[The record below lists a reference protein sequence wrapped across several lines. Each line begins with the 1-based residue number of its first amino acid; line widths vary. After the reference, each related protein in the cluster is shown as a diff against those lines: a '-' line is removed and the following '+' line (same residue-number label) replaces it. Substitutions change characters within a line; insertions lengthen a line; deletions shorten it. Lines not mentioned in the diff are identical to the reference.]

1 MQQKTFNQI
10 VQNMINNIHD
20 TLPDVDSKPGTWLR
34 DVIIDPVSDEFG
46 ALYAQMKL
54 MEMQQ
59 SVLTAV
65 GDDLDKLA
73 GNYFL
78 TRRSATRSYGKIRF
92 YIDNRDISL
101 LPDEILIPKGT
112 VISTIPTIV
121 RQSIQVQT
129 TDSFYGNKNRI
140 SLLPIDANYPYY
152 VYIEL
157 PAESVTFGSENNV
170 GTGEFSRQTNNINP
184 YVSFVRNPFAFTNG
198 TDYEDDA
205 SLALRINLAIS
216 GANIGTKNGY
226 LSYILKQDGVVDAK
240 IVGAGDEMMRRDG
253 GYIEYDKYITGSGG
267 MVDIYI
273 RGEQNSEELYN
284 YFIDDYYVSTSN
296 PGQFG
301 DIVLPVQPVSD
312 IVDISIVDP
321 ENPLNVVHLINAADY
336 ELETRTRF
344 LPDLSIEKTKKYY
357 KDVLWDF
364 SITNDFQQ
372 ELYDLA
378 IISNDGGLPSKSF
391 IDQELN
397 AWLLLMSNVNYSLDW
412 GDAYMVEHHDEAN
425 NFSPYYYSDNNI
437 YMIKGIGAFSGLIC
451 VKRNDKLYIRIYL
464 NPQPHYELIKDD
476 FLQKGSSIY
485 AQDRIHWLDQYSW
498 RSGISSSILNSN
510 YNLAITYNA
519 NELITILQ
527 NGIEQQRVLTADVLI
542 KQAEPLLVEI
552 ILNVT
557 CFATEDPNTIKASV
571 VNNVTSYVETLKK
584 LGGEFDVSDIIA
596 VTKQVKGVDA
606 VELDGDLKPEIR
618 EVSQESTFKITANGY
633 QYFKIK
639 NIVVN
644 VQKNDIIQ

>member
-20 TLPDVDSKPGTWLR
+20 TLPDVDSKTGTWLR

-65 GDDLDKLA
+65 GADLDKLA

-92 YIDNRDISL
+92 YIDNRDSSI

-112 VISTIPTIV
+112 IISTIPTIT

-140 SLLPIDANYPYY
+140 ATLPIDASYPYY

-157 PAESVTFGSENNV
+157 AAESITFGSENNI

-184 YVSFVRNPFAFTNG
+184 YISFVRNPFAFTNG

-226 LSYILKQDGVVDAK
+226 LSYILKQDGVTDAK
-240 IVGAGDEMMRRDG
+240 IVGAGDIMMRRDG
-253 GYIEYDKYITGSGG
+253 GYMEYDQYIAGSGG

-273 RGEQNSEELYN
+273 RGEQKTEEVYN
-284 YFIDDYYVSTSN
+284 YLIDDYYINSN
-296 PGQFG
+296 NPNQFG
-301 DIVLPVQPVSD
+301 DIILPIQPVSN
-312 IVDISIVDP
+312 IVDIALVDP
-321 ENPLNVVHLINAADY
+321 DNPLNIQHLINAADY
-336 ELETRTRF
+336 ESETQTNF
-344 LPDLSIEKTKKYY
+344 ENDLSIRKINKYY
-357 KDVLWDF
+357 QDILWDF

-372 ELYDLA
+372 EIYDYGYLTSTEV
-378 IISNDGGLPSKSF
+378 IPSKT
-391 IDQELN
+391 IVDQELN
-397 AWLLLMSNVNYSLDW
+397 NWLLLMSNINYNLDW
-412 GDAYMVEHHDEAN
+412 GDAYMTPNEDEKST
-425 NFSPYYYSDNNI
+425 FFVPCYYTDNSI
-437 YMIKGIGAFSGLIC
+437 YLLKGTGELEGLRCIK
-451 VKRNDKLYIRIYL
+451 KNDRLYIRVYL
-464 NPQPHYELIKDD
+464 NPQPDYELIKDD

-485 AQDRIHWLDQYSW
+485 AQDRIHWLNQAGL
-498 RSGISSSILNSN
+498 RSGDPTILRSN
-510 YNLAITYNA
+510 YNLKITYNA

-542 KQAEPLLVEI
+542 KQAEQLLIEI
-552 ILNVT
+552 ILNVI
-557 CFATEDPNTIKASV
+557 CFATEDPSTIKTSV
-571 VNNVTSYVETLKK
+571 VNNITSYVETLKK

-596 VTKQVKGVDA
+596 VAKQVQGVDA
-606 VELDGDLKPEIR
+606 VELEDELKPEIR
-618 EVSQESTFKITANGY
+618 VVSQPASFKITANGY

-644 VQKNDIIQ
+644 VKKNDIIQ